1 MRRFWS
7 LFLLFLL
14 ASSTWAQIAT
24 PGSKKV
30 KIRKNSLRDT
40 ASTKYNFIWDKELRK
55 NVIRF
60 NPVSAFVLVGNLDYE
75 RRFSKL
81 VTFNIN
87 AMVGANT
94 NYNDTMGRVY
104 PTNFFLAGGG
114 FSLRFY
120 PFQKAVRGFYLGPYV
135 DYRYF
140 KLTSLKEESF
150 NQSTGKAI
158 TSLHKAEAQLLS
170 FGVMTGYQWI
180 LGNWFALN
188 LFAGGG
194 YTIQHWQSWDS
205 PRENFSVQGLG
216 IRPYQIRL
224 GVSIGIAPK

>member
-1 MRRFWS
+1 METIQKYTYKLWDLHLKATIYKKIDFS
-7 LFLLFLL
+7 EEKQQLCIGLNDDMK
-14 ASSTWAQIAT
+14 TYVNAQNPKTI
-24 PGSKKV
+24 SK
-30 KIRKNSLRDT
+30 
-40 ASTKYNFIWDKELRK
+40 
-55 NVIRF
+55 VIHH
-60 NPVSAFVLVGNLDYE
+60 
-75 RRFSKL
+75 
-81 VTFNIN
+81 

-94 NYNDTMGRVY
+94 NYSDTMGRVY

-140 KLTSLKEESF
+140 KLTSLKEESY
-150 NQSTGKAI
+150 NSSTGKVV

-216 IRPYQIRL
+216 VRPYQIRL
-224 GVSIGIAPK
+224 GVSIGVAPK